1 MQFNPGLN
9 QAGLAARQ
17 GTGEQITTGNIKLRL
32 MTLILCMD
40 VWHVMLFSVKKI
52 HADQDAVEAADGGH
66 GRWSVDCGG
75 GAHRWWAIRD
85 SSIIAVTGIDFK
97 RCRVW
102 QGAGCR
108 RIDRANAHSAH
119 CWRALRVWH

>member
-52 HADQDAVEAADGGH
+52 HADQDAVEAADGGMAG
-66 GRWSVDCGG
+66 GRWIVAAVLTAGG
-75 GAHRWWAIRD
+75 PFATAA
-85 SSIIAVTGIDFK
+85 SSP
-97 RCRVW
+97 
-102 QGAGCR
+102 
-108 RIDRANAHSAH
+108 
-119 CWRALRVWH
+119 